1 MSISEQDDFSCSFST
16 TAAYWQEADVFR
28 DGGSNSNLQK
38 NKNFLKEFII
48 VEFQSK

>member
-1 MSISEQDDFSCSFST
+1 MSVSGQDDFSDSFGT
-16 TAAYWQEADVFR
+16 TAAYWQEADVLH

-48 VEFQSK
+48 VELQSK